1 MLLTHTCL
9 EFSKYLA
16 WKKFT
21 GILKDTL
28 LSHRLWAYYVLGIIT
43 AEEKNAGPAQHPANL
58 QTSGISQG

>member
-1 MLLTHTCL
+1 MAPVKHLALKKLT
-9 EFSKYLA
+9 S
-16 WKKFT
+16 
-21 GILKDTL
+21 ILIDTL